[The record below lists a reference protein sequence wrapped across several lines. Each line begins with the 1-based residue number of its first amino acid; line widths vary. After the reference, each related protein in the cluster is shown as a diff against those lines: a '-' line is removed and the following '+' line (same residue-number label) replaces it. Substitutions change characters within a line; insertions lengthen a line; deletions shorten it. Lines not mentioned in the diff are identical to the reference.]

1 MCNGS
6 SWSESLAG
14 KFVFDYCKRSSP
26 QAEYNW
32 GHITKPASSY
42 CSKSSSPFIFLLLL
56 SSPEHLR
63 TQTKA
68 RGDQSPDREPKTECF
83 IRQSQI
89 KMSPMLFVYL
99 PAKVVGPPAGLSDS
113 SAKLLQQLEDEK
125 TRTCKTKLSDWEL
138 DQTRT
143 FRHLWKLYNKI
154 CIITFI
160 RS

>member
-14 KFVFDYCKRSSP
+14 KFAFDYCKRSSP

-56 SSPEHLR
+56 CSPQHLR
-63 TQTKA
+63 TQKPEETKVPTKSW
-68 RGDQSPDREPKTECF
+68 RLSV

-99 PAKVVGPPAGLSDS
+99 PAKVLGSPAGLLDYST
-113 SAKLLQQLEDEK
+113 KLLEYLEDGK

-138 DQTRT
+138 DRTRT
-143 FRHLWKLYNKI
+143 FRHLWNLYNII
-154 CIITFI
+154 CNITFI